1 MLLNVDRSVVT
12 IWSAPNYCYRCGNV
26 ASVLALDD
34 QLNRDFRI
42 FKDVPDGEDSVEA
55 LKRKLVPYFL

>member
-1 MLLNVDRSVVT
+1 MLTLF
-12 IWSAPNYCYRCGNV
+12 SAPNYCYRCGNV

-42 FKDVPDGEDSVEA
+42 FKDVPDAEDSVEA